1 MTTLNQNF
9 YLRMY
14 IMPNVANQFSSLN
27 TFKASVRDDVLSI
40 MSNYTDEQLSEMDVN
55 DIIEELQENH
65 YIAEVIYYA
74 DAWEIVAGSVFNDYE
89 AECLDFSNC
98 DNSME
103 CLMQEAN
110 QIIYS
115 AYNNIAYE
123 VAEELHNEAIER
135 YEDSLNDS
143 AED

>member
-1 MTTLNQNF
+1 MS
-9 YLRMY
+9 
-14 IMPNVANQFSSLN
+14 NVSSQFSSLN

-55 DIIEELQENH
+55 DIVEELQENH
-65 YIAEVIYYA
+65 YTAEVIYYA
-74 DAWEIVAGSVFNDYE
+74 DAWEIVAGSAFNDYE

-115 AYNNIAYE
+115 AYNSIAYE
-123 VAEELHNEAIER
+123 VAEEFHSEAIER
-135 YEDSLNDS
+135 YEESLNDDELDNLES
-143 AED
+143 E